1 MSLSRKVKRG
11 MSDKWRTEYL
21 EMKGSALSDYQ
32 KKLLQ
37 EGPTSLAQAWALQAM
52 KREYTLKSRT

>member
-1 MSLSRKVKRG
+1 
-11 MSDKWRTEYL
+11 MSDKWRAEYL
-21 EMKGSALSDYQ
+21 DMMGSQLSEYQ
-32 KKLLQ
+32 RKLLT

>member
-1 MSLSRKVKRG
+1 
-11 MSDKWRTEYL
+11 MSDKWKTEYL

-37 EGPTSLAQAWALQAM
+37 EGPKSLAQAWALQAM